1 MNKLLLLLVVALVLP
16 GVSYA
21 EVDPDNILNN
31 IVDQYRGAVSTW
43 EPIIRR
49 HSMWL
54 FWTLAFFEF
63 AWMGI
68 RLALKG
74 ADFQE
79 FVSELVQRI
88 MFVGFFAAVLLFSGE
103 WIDAI
108 ISSFRQIADEAT
120 VAGGGTAGISP
131 SAIFDRG
138 LAIAWSITSEVGMN
152 PFTNLGLMIS
162 SLVLMVCFALI
173 SAFLM
178 LALIEMYIVTG
189 AGIVLL
195 GFGGSRFTKDFAV
208 KYLTYAVSV
217 GVKLLVMQLVVGIGE
232 AIVSDW
238 QTDVENNQ
246 GQTLILVGAS
256 IVILALVKSVPDII
270 QGIINGVSPGSGG
283 AITAAA
289 AAVGGAAIGA
299 ATGAVGGYQ
308 AVKEA
313 SKLAGVQGAASGGG
327 SEGGISGAISSAF
340 RGGGSGGGGGN
351 GSSPS
356 GGLAQ
361 RMAQVAGA
369 YAKNPVASAVGG
381 AVAHAGRTAANLSK
395 AAAGDVAAKASGKN
409 PGWGNMA
416 GRMAASMKDER
427 LSVNPAENPTPTANS
442 EAGNNDGGTIEPGEG
457 NSGS

>member
-1 MNKLLLLLVVALVLP
+1 MNRLFLLLVVAMFFP

-43 EPIIRR
+43 EPVIRR

-79 FVSELVQRI
+79 FVSEVVQRI
-88 MFVGFFAAVLLFSGE
+88 MFVGFFAAVLLFSNE
-103 WIDAI
+103 WVNAI
-108 ISSFRQIADEAT
+108 INSFRQIADEAT
-120 VAGGGTAGISP
+120 VAGGGIAGISP

-138 LAIAWSITSEVGMN
+138 LTIAWSITSEVGMN

-162 SLVLMVCFALI
+162 SLVLMICFALI

-217 GVKLLVMQLVVGIGE
+217 GVKLLVMQLIVGIGE

-283 AITAAA
+283 ALTAAA

-313 SKLAGVQGAASGGG
+313 SKLAGVQGAGGG
-327 SEGGISGAISSAF
+327 GGGISGAISSAF
-340 RGGGSGGGGGN
+340 RGGGSGGN

-369 YAKNPVASAVGG
+369 YTKNPVASAVGG
-381 AVAHAGRTAANLSK
+381 AVSHAGRTAANLGK
-395 AAAGDVAAKASGKN
+395 AAVGDVAAKASGKN

-416 GRMAASMKDER
+416 GRMASSMKDER
-427 LSVNPAENPTPTANS
+427 LSINPADNSASTPNTETGS
-442 EAGNNDGGTIEPGEG
+442 GEGGTIEPGEG